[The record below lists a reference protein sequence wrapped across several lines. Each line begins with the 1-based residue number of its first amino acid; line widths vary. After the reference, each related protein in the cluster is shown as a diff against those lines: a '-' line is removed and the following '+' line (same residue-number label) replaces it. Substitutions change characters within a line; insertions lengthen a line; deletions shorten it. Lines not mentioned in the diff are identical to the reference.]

1 MTDTKLDSL
10 ALTVHRVEEALKP
23 RLRGVLHEAAF
34 AISLVTGTVIVCLT
48 HGAMATVSVSVYAT
62 AVALLFGT
70 SAAYHRGTWSPR
82 AQSIMSRLDHSM
94 IFVLIAGTYTPL
106 CLVLLDGWVR
116 WLIFSLVWGGALGGI
131 IARNAV
137 RHAPH
142 WIFVTFYLVLGWV
155 AVAIIPQV
163 LSVGGV
169 AVLVLLLVGGLL
181 YSVGAVVYARRS
193 PNPSPQWFGFH
204 EVFHA
209 FTLAAFAAHYV
220 AISLAVYNAPT

>member
-1 MTDTKLDSL
+1 VTDTKLDSL

-131 IARNAV
+131 IARNAA
-137 RHAPH
+137 RHAPR
-142 WIFVTFYLVLGWV
+142 WIFVTFYLVLGWI

-209 FTLAAFAAHYV
+209 FTLAAFAAH
-220 AISLAVYNAPT
+220 